1 MTGSRPGLYWM
12 ICWKFISP
20 IAMLLILIA
29 SFAQMA
35 VSGSTYDTWDASNG
49 IDIKKEWPVWCK
61 CLAGILIG
69 MAVIWV
75 PLVAILA

>member
-1 MTGSRPGLYWM
+1 M
-12 ICWKFISP
+12 F
-20 IAMLLILIA
+20 LILIA

-35 VSGSTYDTWDASNG
+35 VSGSTYDAWDASNG